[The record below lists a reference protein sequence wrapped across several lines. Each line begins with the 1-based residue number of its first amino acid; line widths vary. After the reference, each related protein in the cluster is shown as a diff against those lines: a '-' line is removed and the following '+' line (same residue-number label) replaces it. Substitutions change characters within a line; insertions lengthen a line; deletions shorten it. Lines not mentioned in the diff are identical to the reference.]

1 MSAAGL
7 SFAFAGPAGVAAD
20 GPQPLWLLPTQ
31 AAAPVDDS
39 YDEAMD
45 ELVEDVLVDEP
56 TQDVPV
62 APDDAPAAPIDDR
75 AARILRLRSRF

>member
-1 MSAAGL
+1 
-7 SFAFAGPAGVAAD
+7 
-20 GPQPLWLLPTQ
+20 
-31 AAAPVDDS
+31 VDDS

-45 ELVEDVLVDEP
+45 ELVEDVLVDEA